1 MITSQNKEIR
11 ALVDDIHEGRLLL
24 PELQRQFVW
33 KSTQVRDLFDSL
45 YHNYPSGQI
54 LVWETEDLPY
64 AHQLYL
70 SGGVEGDK
78 HPQLLLDGQ
87 QRLTSLS
94 AILLHREL
102 IVKDSKR
109 PIDIVFNIYTE
120 KFEVAGPRQ
129 SLDAGWISLTKLFTS
144 GILSII
150 QDLKLDIQN
159 SQTQSIFS
167 RLTQLENIKTYK
179 FQVNILQNL
188 NYDEVTHI
196 FVRINSGGTK
206 LGSSDLALAQLSSRW
221 RGITDEI
228 DNYRREVWNQ
238 GHGLWLST
246 GILLRVFSALV
257 AGQTRLSQLFKGERQ
272 QITIDQLQAG
282 WEKLKVCMD
291 QAISF
296 LVGNCAISRLELLP
310 THYIFIPLCVFFD
323 RYKEITPKQIRDLE
337 RWTLMALIWS
347 RYSVSAE
354 SNADQDI
361 NAIFSSEPFK
371 NLIQNIEDKIGR
383 QRLVT
388 ERELRDQRKNSPFM
402 LMAYV
407 LARRNQAHDWFNGV
421 LIDGTKS
428 IEFHHIFPK
437 EVLRE
442 KYDLK
447 VDTLTIDQVANL
459 VFLSKKANLK
469 IHSQP
474 PNEYLSKLP
483 PEYLRDQYVTLQ
495 TELWEL
501 EKFEDFLLERRTQLA
516 NAINHYLHSL
526 EEKKQLWVVGNLEI
540 MESRVDSIESKL
552 RKLIFDRL
560 FNSRADQAWALIPQE
575 IQKMVDSRIE
585 KQIQD
590 NPFLKDRFTTFEE
603 KLDFCQFSDYQK
615 IIRVNWMLF
624 KEDFGKPNNFEH
636 HFQEVIDV
644 RNSLKHNRDIPDN
657 KLASAEAGLLWLEDC
672 LNAAIIAEPENLEN
686 GMEDHPN
693 QKEIDLETENDMS
706 ENG

>member
-1 MITSQNKEIR
+1 MITSQNKEIQ
-11 ALVDDIHEGRLLL
+11 ALVNDIRDGRLLL

-45 YHNYPSGQI
+45 YHQYPSGQI
-54 LVWETEDLPY
+54 LVWETDDLPY

-70 SGGVEGDK
+70 TGVANDEK
-78 HPQLLLDGQ
+78 HPHLLLDGQ

-102 IVKDSKR
+102 LVRDSKR

-120 KFEVAGPRQ
+120 KFEVSGPRQ
-129 SLDAGWISLTKLFTS
+129 SPDAGWISLTKLFTN

-159 SQTQSIFS
+159 PQSEIIFS
-167 RLTQLENIKTYK
+167 RLTQLDNIKTYK
-179 FQVNILQNL
+179 FQVNILQDL

-221 RGITDEI
+221 RGITEEI
-228 DNYRREVWNQ
+228 EKYRQEVWKQ

-246 GILLRVFSALV
+246 GIIIRAFSALV

-272 QITIDQLQAG
+272 NITVEQLQEG
-282 WEKLKVCMD
+282 WERFKSCMD
-291 QAISF
+291 QSISF
-296 LVGNCAISRLELLP
+296 ILGNCTVNRMDLLP

-323 RYKEITPKQIRDLE
+323 RFKTISPKLIRDLE
-337 RWTLMALIWS
+337 RWTLLALIWS

-361 NAIFSSEPFK
+361 NAIRSDDPIK
-371 NLIQNIEDKIGR
+371 NLIQNIEDKVGK

-388 ERELRDQRKNSPFM
+388 ERELRDQRKNSPYM
-402 LMAYV
+402 LMAYI

-421 LIDGTKS
+421 LIDGTKTL
-428 IEFHHIFPK
+428 EFHHIFPK
-437 EVLRE
+437 DVLRE

-447 VDTLTIDQVANL
+447 VDSLTIDQIANL

-469 IHSQP
+469 ILSQAP
-474 PNEYLSKLP
+474 TDYLAKLP
-483 PEYLRDQYVTLQ
+483 PEYLRDQYVTLNS
-495 TELWEL
+495 ELWDL

-516 NAINHYLHSL
+516 NAINLFLNSL
-526 EEKKQLWVVGNLEI
+526 EDGKTLWVVGNLEI
-540 MESRVDSIESKL
+540 MESRVDIIENKL

-560 FNSRADQAWALIPQE
+560 FTSRAENAWELIPQE
-575 IQKMVDSRIE
+575 IQNNIEIRIQ
-585 KQIQD
+585 KQILE
-590 NPFLKDRFTTFEE
+590 NPFLKERYKTFEE

-615 IIRVNWMLF
+615 IIRVNWLLF
-624 KEDFGKPNNFEH
+624 KEDFGKSNIFEH

-672 LNAAIIAEPENLEN
+672 LGAAVINESETHEN
-686 GMEDHPN
+686 GNDDKPEDHV
-693 QKEIDLETENDMS
+693 LEDEV
-706 ENG
+706 